1 MNMHLLSGG
10 RLRMRRNV
18 YFPDAPKE
26 QTIDLPVSCAL
37 LKHAQGN
44 VLFDTGCHP
53 DLPTTA
59 EARWGSLAHLIQPIF
74 QAQDAVVHQLPLA
87 GLGANDIDVVI
98 CSHLHP
104 DHCGCNALF
113 PKATVFAQASE
124 MAAAQAGGPAK
135 GYISIEYDLPTPIQQ
150 IDGEHDLFGDGRIT
164 LLPLP
169 GHTPGVMAAHVTL
182 DHDGAFLLA
191 SDAVALRAHLDQRF
205 TPKNTW
211 NHDRALE
218 SLDTV
223 ARLQRAGATVLFGHD
238 DAQWHSVR
246 KGVAFYA

>member
-1 MNMHLLSGG
+1 MKMHLLSGG
-10 RLRMRRNV
+10 RLRMRREV
-18 YFPDAPKE
+18 YYPHAPRGE
-26 QTIDLPVSCAL
+26 TIDLPVSCAL
-37 LKHAQGN
+37 LKHRQGN

-53 DLPTTA
+53 DVATGA
-59 EARWGSLAHLIQPIF
+59 DQRWGSLAHLIVPIF

-87 GLGANDIDVVI
+87 GLGADDIDVVL

-113 PKATVFAQASE
+113 PRATVIAQAAE
-124 MAAAQAGGPAK
+124 VAAAQAGGPAK
-135 GYISIEYDLPTPIQQ
+135 GYLAVEYDLPAPIQQ

-169 GHTPGVMAAHVTL
+169 GHTPGVMGAHVVL
-182 DHDGAFLLA
+182 DRDGAFLLA
-191 SDAVALRAHLDQRF
+191 SDAVALGDHLDQRF

-218 SLDTV
+218 SLDAV
-223 ARLQRAGATVLFGHD
+223 AKLQRGGATVLFGHD
-238 DAQWHSVR
+238 ESQWTALR
-246 KGVAFYA
+246 KGTAFYA